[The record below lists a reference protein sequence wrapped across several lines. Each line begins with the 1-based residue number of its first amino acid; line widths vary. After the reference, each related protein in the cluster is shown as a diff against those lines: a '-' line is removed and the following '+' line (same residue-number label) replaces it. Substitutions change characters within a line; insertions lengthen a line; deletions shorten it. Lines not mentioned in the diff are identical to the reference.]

1 MPNALGPTIRFSQ
14 DSLEQVSE
22 HHHTHQHTNRKFE
35 QKTTIFWE
43 FEEKS
48 KTWVQVKLPY
58 DLVSCVNDN
67 CTKVGIIE
75 PINEAKNS
83 DQKST
88 IKLSQEQD
96 SNKKK
101 KVKSDEKKIWN
112 LGARK
117 RLSVTKMSDDSI
129 WVTGISGS
137 IYERFWNG
145 IQWVIAP
152 HELPLQAGYA
162 VSVFL
167 VNHTVLA
174 LSEAGILY
182 QMQLSENSQPI
193 WVEFPPI
200 LDSSMW
206 TQIKSGII
214 SHDRE

>member
-1 MPNALGPTIRFSQ
+1 MTMIIIP
-14 DSLEQVSE
+14 SLLCSYIQSCSSTSSCQE
-22 HHHTHQHTNRKFE
+22 HHVFE

-58 DLVSCVNDN
+58 DLVSCINDN

-83 DQKST
+83 DQKS
-88 IKLSQEQD
+88 IKLSQEQ
-96 SNKKK
+96 KK

-129 WVTGISGS
+129 WVTGMSGS

-152 HELPLQAGYA
+152 HDLPLQAGYA

-167 VNHTVLA
+167 INHTVLA

-182 QMQLSENSQPI
+182 Q
-193 WVEFPPI
+193 V
-200 LDSSMW
+200 
-206 TQIKSGII
+206 
-214 SHDRE
+214 